1 MVKIMAKSI
10 ICEGKTTTEAIKQG
24 LKELNCKEEDV
35 DIRVIEDED
44 KKAFFS
50 ILAPRVVKVELT
62 LKDGKE
68 KKEEKNKTE
77 EKVVEKRIP
86 TKEDFEEFEK
96 ATKEFL
102 NEFCKLYGDID
113 FSLEEKDG
121 LVSIFITGK
130 DASKLIG
137 YRGETINSL
146 QNLISAIGNK
156 NTKIRV
162 KVSVDIE
169 KYRERREESLKSL
182 AMKLEKTVK
191 RTGKKV
197 VLEPMSAYE
206 RKIIHVALQ
215 NSKYVTTYSIGEEP
229 KRKVVVEKK

>member
-1 MVKIMAKSI
+1 M
-10 ICEGKTTTEAIKQG
+10 
-24 LKELNCKEEDV
+24 
-35 DIRVIEDED
+35 
-44 KKAFFS
+44 
-50 ILAPRVVKVELT
+50 
-62 LKDGKE
+62 KDGKE
-68 KKEEKNKTE
+68 KNEEKNKTE